1 MKTENWID
9 DRNLMS
15 VVDAIS
21 WLCRYRM
28 EESEFIAIEE
38 GAKRSDE
45 TKNNWYAYVFNGEFK
60 IEIAVTIE
68 PGSSNYS
75 IRVEPDKNILQA
87 VNAIIGIAQDY
98 EIRQLT

>member
-9 DRNLMS
+9 DRNLLP
-15 VVDAIS
+15 VADAIS

-45 TKNNWYAYVFNGEFK
+45 TKNNWYTYAFNGEFK

-75 IRVEPDKNILQA
+75 IRVQSDKDILQA
-87 VNAIIGIAQDY
+87 VNAIIGMAQTY
-98 EIRQLT
+98 EIRQFT